1 MLKELNALSGLRQA
15 PERPFVVLIGGA
27 KVAGKIGV
35 IGNLIKLADTVL
47 VGGAMAYTFLA
58 AQGGSVGASH
68 VEEDQINLAKRIL
81 LKADNRRDL
90 EFLLPVD
97 HICAPE
103 MAVDAPTTVVSGNN
117 IPDELMGLDIG
128 PDTLSLYRD
137 RLDGAKTIFWNGPMG
152 VFEMEPFASGTLGI
166 AKAVAHAN
174 AMSWVGGGDSISAIR
189 KAGVTPFITHIST
202 GGGAGLE
209 FMEGKEMPGVSA
221 LRSTKMVHDD

>member
-1 MLKELNALSGLRQA
+1 
-15 PERPFVVLIGGA
+15 
-27 KVAGKIGV
+27 
-35 IGNLIKLADTVL
+35 
-47 VGGAMAYTFLA
+47 
-58 AQGGSVGASH
+58 
-68 VEEDQINLAKRIL
+68 
-81 LKADNRRDL
+81 
-90 EFLLPVD
+90 
-97 HICAPE
+97 
-103 MAVDAPTTVVSGNN
+103 
-117 IPDELMGLDIG
+117 
-128 PDTLSLYRD
+128 
-137 RLDGAKTIFWNGPMG
+137 MG